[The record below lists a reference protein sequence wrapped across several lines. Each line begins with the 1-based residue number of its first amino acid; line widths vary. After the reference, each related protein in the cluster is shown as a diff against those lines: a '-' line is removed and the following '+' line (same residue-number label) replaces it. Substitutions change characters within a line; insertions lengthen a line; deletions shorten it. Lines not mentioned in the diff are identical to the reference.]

1 MLVAFLFVGPFIY
14 SSPEHEDGVMI
25 MNDGSIRTAPFPPG
39 EDFVL
44 GSDAAGND
52 LFGQLMSAG
61 QGTLLLVLMIVAVRF
76 ILAVP
81 LAYFGRK
88 QKGIF
93 HQGIHLLNQLFS
105 FMPLLIGMI
114 FFMTI
119 PFVISSEYRMLFVF
133 IGIVLFE
140 LGRTAVTVQE
150 SFHQVRQ
157 KSFMET
163 PTMIGSS
170 RWTVWRKYYWRHIR
184 SSLIVLFC
192 LDISKM
198 MMLLGQLGFFAMF
211 ISMTFAVNDLGEPI
225 AINAFETWPTLLS
238 NARTHIPNEMW
249 VIFWP
254 SLAIAVTSLIFFS
267 IGNALKNMQQTTS

>member
-1 MLVAFLFVGPFIY
+1 MLVAFLFVGPLIY
-14 SSPEHEDGVMI
+14 SSPEDQDGVMI

-39 EDFVL
+39 EDFLL

-61 QGTLLLVLMIVAVRF
+61 QGTLLLVLMIVAIRF
-76 ILAVP
+76 VLAVP

-119 PFVISSEYRMLFVF
+119 PFVISSEYRMFLVF

-157 KSFMET
+157 KSFMEA
-163 PTMIGSS
+163 PAMIGSS

-184 SSLIVLFC
+184 GPLIVLFC

-267 IGNALKNMQQTTS
+267 IGNALKTMQQTTS